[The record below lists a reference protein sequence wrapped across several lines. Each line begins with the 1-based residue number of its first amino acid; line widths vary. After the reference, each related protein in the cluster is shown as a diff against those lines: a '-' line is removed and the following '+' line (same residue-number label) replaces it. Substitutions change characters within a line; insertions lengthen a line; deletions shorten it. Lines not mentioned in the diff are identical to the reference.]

1 MDREVVGK
9 GYKEDSLEYE
19 DLQYAIENLQY
30 WTYQKKKIQNI
41 GKRIESKEDAW
52 LWFK

>member
-9 GYKEDSLEYE
+9 GYREDSLEDE
-19 DLQYAIENLQY
+19 DVQYVL
-30 WTYQKKKIQNI
+30 KIQNI